1 MLVPPDDDLWGP
13 PADSRRD
20 RLTTAFV
27 TSLVALVMDIPAR
40 EIVTRSRTNTAAARA
55 RHVTIY
61 LVHVVLG
68 WQLWRVAAAF
78 SRDRSTASSAVQ
90 IVEDMREDP
99 AFDARLA
106 AMEACV
112 QQAVWPASLG

>member
-1 MLVPPDDDLWGP
+1 MPVPPDDDLWGS

-40 EIVTRSRTNTAAARA
+40 EIATRSRTSSAAARA
-55 RHVTIY
+55 RHITIY

-68 WQLWRVAAAF
+68 WQMWRVAAAF
-78 SRDRSTASSAVQ
+78 SRDRSTASHAVQ
-90 IVEDMREDP
+90 IIEDLREDP
-99 AFDARLA
+99 VFDARLS

-112 QQAVWPASLG
+112 QQAVGPGGLA